1 MRLGGG
7 DVEGNTRVR
16 SGRDMASRSSRPRGR
31 LLCALGAQRAA
42 QANLQLSSPAALGG
56 RRGAPRGFKMSRGRG
71 RRGPTVGFSAA
82 RRPRGPAYLYLVL
95 RSNDLDAFYCTPP
108 EQRKDPS
115 KPGGDACDEDAR
127 FYFGAAARDVSS
139 QRYSLSQAG
148 REGRHDTSPRR
159 CCDDDDAPRRRS
171 SHTARRRR
179 EGDKFTQVAPDLP
192 LRLARALRQ
201 RPLVGRARR
210 RRQALGF

>member
-1 MRLGGG
+1 M
-7 DVEGNTRVR
+7 NTWRR
-16 SGRDMASRSSRPRGR
+16 RRSSGWPR
-31 LLCALGAQRAA
+31 LLVGWLARGLALARVGAQRAA

-148 REGRHDTSPRR
+148 REGRPGTPPRAVEETR
-159 CCDDDDAPRRRS
+159 HAGDQVKKRA
-171 SHTARRRR
+171 R
-179 EGDKFTQVAPDLP
+179 EGS
-192 LRLARALRQ
+192 
-201 RPLVGRARR
+201 
-210 RRQALGF
+210 